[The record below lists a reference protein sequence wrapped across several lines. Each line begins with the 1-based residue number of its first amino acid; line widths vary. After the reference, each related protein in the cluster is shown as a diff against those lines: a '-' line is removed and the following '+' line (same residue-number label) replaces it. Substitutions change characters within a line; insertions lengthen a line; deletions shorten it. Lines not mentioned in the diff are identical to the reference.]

1 MLKKK
6 KKTKQNFVSATIS
19 SKLFLLSV
27 IVMKYTSEIITVG
40 TGTTSL

>member
-6 KKTKQNFVSATIS
+6 KKKKQNVVSATIS